1 MKVAYEWNIET
12 VDAYDDIVDNDF
24 ADKLATLNP
33 EDLDSMHRLC
43 CVRDEYTD
51 TEGVQDRQWCYPT
64 DDGLPEFFQDAYQ
77 QNGAK
82 VPQKIRREFE
92 RWLK

>member
-43 CVRDEYTD
+43 CVRDT
-51 TEGVQDRQWCYPT
+51 
-64 DDGLPEFFQDAYQ
+64 
-77 QNGAK
+77 NG
-82 VPQKIRREFE
+82 FT
-92 RWLK
+92 